1 MRTSKIILALALM
14 TVCQSVNAQESSPP
28 VLELDKYIHLNTDST
43 GPIIFHPDT
52 KVIVTPPPKKGFK
65 AACKRLATTAYK
77 KTLAKPI
84 SITYGG
90 ACWTSEKV
98 EPLLPLFSA
107 VQMGSNTLI
116 PWALTAWS
124 RRN

>member
-1 MRTSKIILALALM
+1 MM
-14 TVCQSVNAQESSPP
+14 VCQSAWAQGNLSQPELRELGVPTPMMIIDPPNTITPVVN
-28 VLELDKYIHLNTDST
+28 T
-43 GPIIFHPDT
+43 
-52 KVIVTPPPKKGFK
+52 PPKKGFK
-65 AACKRLATTAYK
+65 ATCKRLATTAYK

-84 SITYGG
+84 SFTYNK